1 MTALHQIETKLS
13 QTSLTLRALVFSM
26 ETIMV
31 IKAKNLQDAEEL
43 LHSGINKVELAYDIG
58 SDDFFRLAS
67 RWCDRGA
74 RITKGHQHFVVQI
87 KGMAIPPNN

>member
-1 MTALHQIETKLS
+1 
-13 QTSLTLRALVFSM
+13 
-26 ETIMV
+26 
-31 IKAKNLQDAEEL
+31 
-43 LHSGINKVELAYDIG
+43 VELAYDIG
-58 SDDFFRLAS
+58 SDDFFRLAT

>member
-1 MTALHQIETKLS
+1 
-13 QTSLTLRALVFSM
+13 
-26 ETIMV
+26 MV

-43 LHSGINKVELAYDIG
+43 LHSGISKVELAYDIG

-74 RITKGHQHFVVQI
+74 RIVKDQNHFVVQL
-87 KGMAIPPNN
+87 KGMAIPPNQ

>member
-1 MTALHQIETKLS
+1 M
-13 QTSLTLRALVFSM
+13 ALVFSM

>member
-1 MTALHQIETKLS
+1 MTAFHLIETKLS
-13 QTSLTLRALVFSM
+13 YSLITLIHPVFRW
-26 ETIMV
+26 TLIMV

-43 LHSGINKVELAYDIG
+43 LHSGISKVELAYDIG

-74 RITKGHQHFVVQI
+74 RITKGNEHFVVQI
-87 KGMAIPPNN
+87 KGMSIPPNH